1 MDILNNLIDMNNN
14 PIVNNEYMTYIISF
28 MSAGTYLY
36 NFYKDYIEYL
46 DAKTKK
52 IIYILLFLLFI
63 TAIIYF
69 IYYYY
74 YLEDIDEK
82 EKQNEDVEEIIEGC
96 NEYSEYDEYYNKK
109 FNINNSNTENNTSA
123 INSFGILGNLNN
135 NTNNSL
141 MNMINKSLGTEL
153 SKDNIFSTNTSK
165 SSNDKELKFL
175 ENLDETDRKYYL
187 TKEMELDKYI
197 NNDSTILPKY
207 RVLSLD
213 IPLETK
219 YQIIKKIE
227 GMSSKLNPFAERDQK
242 WVESFL
248 KIPFSKYAPLPIQ
261 DIQNKNEIQ
270 DFFLDLKTNLDNNIY
285 SQNKVKSKI
294 LELVAAWIS
303 NPLGSP
309 PIIGL
314 CGPPGIGKTSI
325 IRCLATSLNRPFAFI
340 SMGGLKDGSELKGHS
355 QTYVGSVWGKFTQIL
370 MEKQVMNPVI
380 FMDEM
385 DKISDTNKS
394 EINGVLMHIIDRSQ
408 NSQFQ
413 DSYFHGIDLDL
424 SKCIFIFSFNDK
436 TAINRILLDRM
447 TIIDMNGYLMDD
459 KIKIVQNYVLP
470 NTIKNVGL
478 VEKSISMDEETI
490 KYIVSN
496 KCRSEVGMRDLIHK
510 IEDIIGKI
518 NLMNLMKEDDDN
530 IDETKL
536 ENLNLP
542 IKLNEL
548 NFPLVINNDLVD
560 KLLI

>member
-1 MDILNNLIDMNNN
+1 MDILNNLIDINNN
-14 PIVNNEYMTYIISF
+14 PYTNNEYMTYIVSF

-36 NFYKDYIEYL
+36 NFYKNYIEYL
-46 DAKTKK
+46 DSKTKK
-52 IIYILLFLLFI
+52 IIYIFLFI
-63 TAIIYF
+63 IFLSSLIYL

-74 YLEDIDEK
+74 YLDELNINNNEENKEDENEDI
-82 EKQNEDVEEIIEGC
+82 IE
-96 NEYSEYDEYYNKK
+96 EYDECDEYFNNK
-109 FNINNSNTENNTSA
+109 FNLNENNNTKNTNNT
-123 INSFGILGNLNN
+123 NSFGLLGNINANN
-135 NTNNSL
+135 PFL
-141 MNMINKSLGTEL
+141 NMINKSLDSEL
-153 SKDNIFSTNTSK
+153 SKDDIFSSITSK
-165 SSNDKELKFL
+165 PNNNKELKFL
-175 ENLDETDRKYYL
+175 ENLSDDDRKFYIK
-187 TKEMELDKYI
+187 KEMELDKYV
-197 NNDSTILPKY
+197 NNDSSILPKY
-207 RVLSLD
+207 RILSLD
-213 IPLETK
+213 LPLETK

-248 KIPFSKYAPLPIQ
+248 KIPFNKYAPLPIQ
-261 DIQNKNEIQ
+261 DTQNKNEIQ

-385 DKISDTNKS
+385 DKISDINKS

-478 VEKSISMDEETI
+478 AENSITMDEETI

-518 NLMNLMKEDDDN
+518 NLMNLMKEDDNN
-530 IDETKL
+530 IDEEKL

>member
-1 MDILNNLIDMNNN
+1 MDILNNLIDINNN
-14 PIVNNEYMTYIISF
+14 PYTNNEYMTYIVSF

-46 DAKTKK
+46 DSKTKK
-52 IIYILLFLLFI
+52 IIYIFLFI
-63 TAIIYF
+63 IFLSSLIYL
-69 IYYYY
+69 IYHYY
-74 YLEDIDEK
+74 YLDELNINNNEENKEDENEDI
-82 EKQNEDVEEIIEGC
+82 IE
-96 NEYSEYDEYYNKK
+96 EYDECDEYFNNK
-109 FNINNSNTENNTSA
+109 FNLNENNNTKNTNNT
-123 INSFGILGNLNN
+123 NSFGLLGNINANN
-135 NTNNSL
+135 PFL
-141 MNMINKSLGTEL
+141 NMINKSLDTEL
-153 SKDNIFSTNTSK
+153 SKDDIFNSITSK
-165 SSNDKELKFL
+165 PNNNKELKFL
-175 ENLDETDRKYYL
+175 ENLSDDDRKFYIK
-187 TKEMELDKYI
+187 KEMELDKYV
-197 NNDSTILPKY
+197 NNDSSILPKY
-207 RVLSLD
+207 RILSLD
-213 IPLETK
+213 LPLETK

-248 KIPFSKYAPLPIQ
+248 KIPFNKYAPLPIQ
-261 DIQNKNEIQ
+261 DTQNKNEIQ
-270 DFFLDLKTNLDNNIY
+270 DFFLDLKTNLDDNIY

-385 DKISDTNKS
+385 DKISDINKS

-478 VEKSISMDEETI
+478 AENSITMDEETI

-518 NLMNLMKEDDDN
+518 NLMNLMKEDDNN

>member
-1 MDILNNLIDMNNN
+1 MDILNNLIDINNN
-14 PIVNNEYMTYIISF
+14 PYTNNEYMTYIVSF

-46 DAKTKK
+46 DSKTKK
-52 IIYILLFLLFI
+52 IIYIFLFI
-63 TAIIYF
+63 IFLSSLIYL
-69 IYYYY
+69 IYHYY
-74 YLEDIDEK
+74 YLDELNINNYEENKENENEDI
-82 EKQNEDVEEIIEGC
+82 IE
-96 NEYSEYDEYYNKK
+96 EYDECDEYFNNKFNLNENNNKK
-109 FNINNSNTENNTSA
+109 NTNNT
-123 INSFGILGNLNN
+123 NSFGLLGNINANN
-135 NTNNSL
+135 PFL
-141 MNMINKSLGTEL
+141 NMINKSLDTEL
-153 SKDNIFSTNTSK
+153 SKDDIFSSITSK
-165 SSNDKELKFL
+165 PNNNKELKFL
-175 ENLDETDRKYYL
+175 ENLSDDDRKFYIK
-187 TKEMELDKYI
+187 KEMELDKYV
-197 NNDSTILPKY
+197 NNDSSILPKY
-207 RVLSLD
+207 RILSLD
-213 IPLETK
+213 LPLETK

-248 KIPFSKYAPLPIQ
+248 KIPFNKYAPLPIQ
-261 DIQNKNEIQ
+261 DTQNKNEIQ
-270 DFFLDLKTNLDNNIY
+270 DFFLDLKTNLDDNIY

-385 DKISDTNKS
+385 DKISDINKS

-478 VEKSISMDEETI
+478 AENSITMDEKTI

-518 NLMNLMKEDDDN
+518 NLMNLMKEDDNN
-530 IDETKL
+530 IDEEKL

>member
-1 MDILNNLIDMNNN
+1 MDILNNLIDINNN
-14 PIVNNEYMTYIISF
+14 PYTNNEYMTYIVSF

-36 NFYKDYIEYL
+36 NFYKNYIEYL
-46 DAKTKK
+46 DSKTKK
-52 IIYILLFLLFI
+52 IIYIFLFI
-63 TAIIYF
+63 IFLSSLIYL

-74 YLEDIDEK
+74 YLDELNINNNEENKEDENEDI
-82 EKQNEDVEEIIEGC
+82 IE
-96 NEYSEYDEYYNKK
+96 EYDECDEYFNNK
-109 FNINNSNTENNTSA
+109 FNLNENNNTKNTNNT
-123 INSFGILGNLNN
+123 NSFGLLGNINANN
-135 NTNNSL
+135 PFL
-141 MNMINKSLGTEL
+141 NMINKSLDSEL
-153 SKDNIFSTNTSK
+153 SKDDIFSSITSK
-165 SSNDKELKFL
+165 PNNNKELKFL
-175 ENLDETDRKYYL
+175 ENLSDDDRKFYIK
-187 TKEMELDKYI
+187 KEMELDKYV
-197 NNDSTILPKY
+197 NNDSSILPKY
-207 RVLSLD
+207 RILSLD
-213 IPLETK
+213 LPLETK

-248 KIPFSKYAPLPIQ
+248 KIPFNKYAPLPIQ
-261 DIQNKNEIQ
+261 DTQNKNEIQ

-385 DKISDTNKS
+385 DKISDINKS

-413 DSYFHGIDLDL
+413 DSYFHGIYLDL

-478 VEKSISMDEETI
+478 AENSITMDEETI

-518 NLMNLMKEDDDN
+518 NLMNLMKEDDNN
-530 IDETKL
+530 IDEEKL

>member
-1 MDILNNLIDMNNN
+1 MDYLNNMIDPNDN
-14 PIVNNEYMTYIISF
+14 PIAKSEYMTYILSF

-46 DAKTKK
+46 DSKTKK
-52 IIYILLFLLFI
+52 IIFILLFIIFIALLSY
-63 TAIIYF
+63 IIYR
-69 IYYYY
+69 YY
-74 YLEDIDEK
+74 YLEDLDLFLNEEK
-82 EKQNEDVEEIIEGC
+82 KEPEVTEEYE
-96 NEYSEYDEYYNKK
+96 EYDECDEYFNNK
-109 FNINNSNTENNTSA
+109 F
-123 INSFGILGNLNN
+123 N
-135 NTNNSL
+135 NTNNTNNTNDNTNN
-141 MNMINKSLGTEL
+141 MNSNPFV
-153 SKDNIFSTNTSK
+153 NIISK
-165 SSNDKELKFL
+165 SISNNLPKDDIFNSMMSQPNNEKELKFL
-175 ENLDETDRKYYL
+175 ETLDEDDRKFYIK
-187 TKEMELDKYI
+187 KEMELDKYI
-197 NNDSTILPKY
+197 NNDTSILPKY
-207 RVLSLD
+207 QVLSLD
-213 IPLETK
+213 LPLETK

-227 GMSSKLNPFAERDQK
+227 GMNSKLNPFAERDQK

-248 KIPFSKYAPLPIQ
+248 KIPFNRYAPLPIQ
-261 DIQNKNEIQ
+261 NNQNKKEVQN
-270 DFFLDLKTNLDNNIY
+270 FFLDLKTNLDNHIY

-294 LELVAAWIS
+294 LELVGQWIS

-355 QTYVGSVWGKFTQIL
+355 QTYVGSIWGKFTQIL
-370 MEKQVMNPVI
+370 IEKQVMNPVI

-385 DKISDTNKS
+385 DKISDVNKN
-394 EINGVLMHIIDRSQ
+394 EINGVLMHVIDRSQ

-413 DSYFHGIDLDL
+413 DAYFHGIDLDL

-436 TAINRILLDRM
+436 SSINRILLDRM

-459 KIKIVQNYVLP
+459 KIKIIQNYVLP

-478 VEKSISMDEETI
+478 VDNSISINEDTI
-490 KYIVSN
+490 KYLVTN

-518 NLMNLMKEDDDN
+518 NLMNLMKEDN
-530 IDETKL
+530 NTDENKL
-536 ENLNLP
+536 DNLNLP

-548 NFPLVINNDLVD
+548 KFPLVIDNELVD
-560 KLLI
+560 KLIPN